1 MRRAQ
6 WYATTGGSWA
16 DGFRGLSE
24 RFPNPMISH
33 TVYALS
39 GALEADVG
47 KHELLEGI
55 AKDAHRNYLVRLEG
69 KLAVLPVASITIGF
83 LLIVG
88 FALLLQ
94 VPFL

>member
-6 WYATTGGSWA
+6 WYASTGGTWS

-33 TVYALS
+33 TVAALS
-39 GALEADVG
+39 GALEADDRR
-47 KHELLEGI
+47 HELLAGI
-55 AKDAHRNYLVRLEG
+55 AEDAHRNYLVRLEG
-69 KLAVLPVASITIGF
+69 KLAILPVATIIIGF
-83 LLIVG
+83 VLLAG